1 MDNNYQVIRLING
14 TTIVGDIITSS
25 DEFIIQYPLEVHF
38 KPVINSEGTLIGE
51 QMTLRPYLIL
61 TRETEVCIEHYN
73 VMTCNPLDA
82 RLNLSYEEMV
92 STAYK
97 KNINFEGNF
106 YKENLNVKS
115 SDDLSENELD
125 YLKDLLD
132 KLQSGDEVIH

>member
-38 KPVINSEGTLIGE
+38 KPVINSEGTLISE